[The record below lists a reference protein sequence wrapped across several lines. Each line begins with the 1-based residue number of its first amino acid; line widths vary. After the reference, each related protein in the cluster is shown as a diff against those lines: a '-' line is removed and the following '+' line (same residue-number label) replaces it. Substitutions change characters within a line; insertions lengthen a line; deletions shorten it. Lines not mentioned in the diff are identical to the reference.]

1 MDLTSGG
8 VGPSTSTDDVA
19 SLLDNSDDMQLVRQ
33 AVLFE
38 NVELLADLFKVN
50 PWVWNRVDRHGRTPL
65 MLAAHNGKLNSLRTI
80 LMLSPKSLNLTNERG
95 KTALHMAAE
104 SGEISTVME
113 LVEIGSDPMK
123 SDTEGHCALELAQMA
138 GHNEVAAKLID
149 AIQKESEDLNDA
161 HIMLISACIS
171 GSADVVNE
179 ILRKNMEKKQNRE
192 IIFNGRTEE
201 DETALLIGR
210 SQRAEP
216 EIQVKVVCFSA
227 CTNGHINRPASPSI
241 RRTSSDQP
249 HDTRYS
255 NPCGSFESECGSVA
269 VVFR

>member
-8 VGPSTSTDDVA
+8 VGPSTSSDDVA

-149 AIQKESEDLNDA
+149 AIQKESETLNHA

-201 DETALLIGR
+201 DETALLIRLMQSPMTCSSPLSVLRVALKGGI
-210 SQRAEP
+210 SILYP
-216 EIQVKVVCFSA
+216 ECS
-227 CTNGHINRPASPSI
+227 INRNSPFVLEFIDFSSI
-241 RRTSSDQP
+241 FTENSQI
-249 HDTRYS
+249 
-255 NPCGSFESECGSVA
+255 NKA
-269 VVFR
+269 VRGQV

>member
-8 VGPSTSTDDVA
+8 VGPSTSSDDVA

-179 ILRKNMEKKQNRE
+179 ILRKNMDKKQNRE

-201 DETALLIGR
+201 DETALLM
-210 SQRAEP
+210 
-216 EIQVKVVCFSA
+216 
-227 CTNGHINRPASPSI
+227 
-241 RRTSSDQP
+241 
-249 HDTRYS
+249 
-255 NPCGSFESECGSVA
+255 
-269 VVFR
+269 